1 MISAMKRNKIERNSS
16 GERFAQLA
24 RLGEGV
30 FHTQDIANLWNIHN
44 PNTLHTTLSRYVQ
57 SGLLH
62 RIYKGLYAVDT
73 VSNIDPYLLGVK
85 ALHAPAYI
93 SCESVLFDNGLIN
106 QRPQAIT
113 LMSRTAKQ
121 FSIRE
126 HQFRSRKLSDEF
138 LFNDAGIE
146 TTNGVRR
153 ATPPRAVADM
163 LHVYPQK
170 HLDAKNSSL
179 IDWRAVRNI
188 ATRVGYTIE
197 TLPRV

>member
-1 MISAMKRNKIERNSS
+1 MINMNKRNSS

-44 PNTLHTTLSRYVQ
+44 PNTLHKTLSRYVQ
-57 SGLLH
+57 SRLLH
-62 RIYKGLYAVDT
+62 RIYRGLYAVDT

-93 SCESVLFDNGLIN
+93 SCESVLFENGLIN
-106 QRPQAIT
+106 QRPQAVT

-121 FSIRE
+121 FSIMG
-126 HQFRSRKLSDEF
+126 HQFRVRKLSDEF
-138 LFNDAGIE
+138 LFNDSGIE

-153 ATPPRAVADM
+153 ATPSRAIADM
-163 LHVYPQK
+163 LHVYPGK
-170 HLDAKNSSL
+170 HFDARDSSL
-179 IDWRAVRNI
+179 IDWGAVKDI
-188 ATRVGYTIE
+188 VARVGYRINIQI
-197 TLPRV
+197 PKHV